1 MRHQADIGLEIDVAR
16 RGLRVRDLRP
26 VREGCKCRG
35 NSLNEGT
42 EGHEMDPFSGRR
54 KKPAKAIAARARAEA
69 ASALAIAAL
78 RFIAEEP
85 ERLRIF
91 LSLTGIDPQAIR
103 AAAREPG
110 FLLGVLDHLAGNE
123 SLLLAFARE
132 SEIDP
137 EDVRVA
143 RTVLAGGEE
152 ESV

>member
-1 MRHQADIGLEIDVAR
+1 
-16 RGLRVRDLRP
+16 
-26 VREGCKCRG
+26 
-35 NSLNEGT
+35 
-42 EGHEMDPFSGRR
+42 MDPLSGRR
-54 KKPAKAIAARARAEA
+54 KKPTKAIAVKAQAEA
-69 ASALAIAAL
+69 ASALAVAAL

-85 ERLRIF
+85 ERLGVF

-110 FLLGVLDHLAGNE
+110 FLLGVLDHLAGDE

-143 RTVLAGGEE
+143 RRVLAGGEE
-152 ESV
+152 EPG